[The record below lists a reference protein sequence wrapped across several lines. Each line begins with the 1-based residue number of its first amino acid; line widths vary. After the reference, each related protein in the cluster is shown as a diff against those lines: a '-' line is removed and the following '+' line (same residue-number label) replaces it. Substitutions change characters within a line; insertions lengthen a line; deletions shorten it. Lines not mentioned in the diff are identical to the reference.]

1 VSQPTLSPERQET
14 PATRGRRQDLD
25 GVRGLALALVVL
37 FHVFG
42 NGRISGGID
51 VFLALTGYLATQSL
65 LRRSLLGGG
74 RLDLHEH
81 FVRIGRRLI
90 PPVIVVLLGVTAATV
105 IFMPPSR
112 WLQVARETIASAL
125 YYENWELINSQLTY
139 EAAGPSTS
147 PLQHFWSLSIQGQF
161 HLVWPA
167 VVLLS
172 VWLSVRLRSK
182 TEAVMLGLVASIF
195 AASFGYSVYRT
206 AIDQP
211 VAYFHTA
218 TRFWELALGGL
229 AALLIPRLRL
239 PVAMRFTLAW
249 VGIAMIVSSGFL
261 IDGGA
266 VFPGYAALWPVMGL
280 LFVLAGGQTGMR
292 LSTDRWL
299 SSRPLK
305 FIADI
310 SYSLYLWHWPLLVF
324 FLFILDREKVG
335 LRGAVIIV
343 GASTI
348 LAWLTTKLVEQPVQ
362 RWKPRIT
369 NRRIAA
375 IALSSALVLAMI
387 GVGTVREVEASEARA
402 IAQLDAE
409 IEALRAL
416 AEANF
421 ALLDDVPR
429 FPVDPSQLLPPLE
442 IAAKDRPGL
451 YDLGCRQSSRDAE
464 EYDEVL
470 ICPPLEVDDPVARV
484 VMTGGSHV
492 QQWWGAV
499 IDIAERNRWE
509 LIVVE
514 KSGCQLKIING
525 PPQNSCDRWNA
536 KAFDV
541 IKDLQPDLVITLG
554 STTRGLREA
563 IPASFIA
570 GWRDLDTS
578 GIPVLALR
586 DTIRTADFVPECLE
600 RTGYDALEC
609 GGRRDEIYSPTFP
622 FGDVPIPTNV
632 SMVDMTPFFCGQ
644 IHCPAIIGN
653 MIVYR
658 DTSHITNTYA
668 KVLIPQLE
676 RKMRLAAPWIFD
688 RAS

>member
-1 VSQPTLSPERQET
+1 VSQPTLSLERQET
-14 PATRGRRQDLD
+14 SAGPGRRADLD

-51 VFLALTGYLATQSL
+51 VFLALTGYLATQSI
-65 LRRSLLGGG
+65 LRRAIAGGG

-90 PPVIVVLLGVTAATV
+90 PPVIVVLVAVAVATV
-105 IFMPPSR
+105 IFMPATR
-112 WLQVARETIASAL
+112 WLQVAREITASAL

-161 HLVWPA
+161 HLIWPA
-167 VVLLS
+167 VVLLA

-182 TEAVMLGLVASIF
+182 TELVMLGLVSTIF
-195 AASFGYSVYRT
+195 AASFGYSIYRT

-239 PVAMRFTLAW
+239 PVATRFALAW
-249 VGIAMIVSSGFL
+249 VGIAMIVSSGFI

-280 LFVLAGGQTGMR
+280 LFILAGGQTGMR

-324 FLFILDREKVG
+324 FLFLLDREKVG

-348 LAWLTTKLVEQPVQ
+348 LAWLTTQLVERPVQ
-362 RWKPRIT
+362 RWQPRIR
-369 NRRIAA
+369 NRRIVA
-375 IALSSALVLAMI
+375 IALSVAMVFSLGAL
-387 GVGTVREVEASEARA
+387 GTIRELDAREARKVEALAGQ
-402 IAQLDAE
+402 IDD
-409 IEALRAL
+409 LRASAQRDL
-416 AEANF
+416 VE
-421 ALLDDVPR
+421 LDLVER
-429 FPVDPSQLLPPLE
+429 FPDPSVVQPALELARKDIPL
-442 IAAKDRPGL
+442 IYKVK
-451 YDLGCRQSSRDAE
+451 CMQSFRDAP
-464 EYDEVL
+464 EYDEVT
-470 ICPPLEVDDPVARV
+470 ICPSDAVDPVARV
-484 VMTGGSHV
+484 VISGGSHV
-492 QQWWGAV
+492 QQWWTPIA
-499 IDIAERNRWE
+499 DIAKRNGWE
-509 LIVVE
+509 LLVVE
-514 KSGCQLKIING
+514 KGGCQLRISG
-525 PPQNSCDRWNA
+525 EPSFTSCDRWNE

-541 IKDLQPDLVITLG
+541 IKGLKPDAVITLG
-554 STTRGLREA
+554 TSTRARVEEL
-563 IPASFIA
+563 PSSFIV
-570 GWRDLDTS
+570 GWREFEAA
-578 GIPVLALR
+578 GIPVIALR
-586 DTIRTADFVPECLE
+586 DTFRTGEPVPECLE
-600 RTGYDALEC
+600 RMGFDVVLC
-609 GGRRDEIYSPTFP
+609 GGKRKNFFEQFPPTGLPIPSNVRFIDTIDMFCGNVNCP
-622 FGDVPIPTNV
+622 AVIGDVL
-632 SMVDMTPFFCGQ
+632 
-644 IHCPAIIGN
+644 
-653 MIVYR
+653 VYR
-658 DTSHITNTYA
+658 DKSHITDTYA
-668 KVLIPQLE
+668 GVLTPFLE
-676 RKMRLAAPWIFD
+676 QRMRSAVPWLFD
-688 RAS
+688 RKP